1 MEIRDF
7 ISLLWRNIR
16 WLILGLVLGA
26 FVGILAGQLETPVY
40 ETSTKVLV
48 SRTRQQ
54 STADML
60 PLSDEQ
66 LVAINLQLAKSQPVL
81 AEVSDQVGGKVDADN
96 IQVSTLPNT
105 LIVQIKVQDTDP
117 KRAADIANVLVQ
129 TLIRQNQ
136 SLLSGRYETFEAAIN
151 AQIDDVSTQMK
162 SLQTEINQINDTSVQ
177 QQLDQVNQQIEQLKG
192 VTTALEQEIAAFPLS
207 PTPVQQALLAEKQA
221 QLDQY
226 RSLMT
231 LYQQVQTNLTYIG
244 KPGQGGTGLENPRLV
259 ALQASLDQYQ
269 QMYLT
274 LVSNRETVR
283 LVRMQSTQNVV
294 QIVAAVQPKK
304 PVRPIPLLYFFVGC
318 LVGVAG
324 ATTVVMVFDHFDDSL
339 KTPLQTFDQLGL
351 RVLALVP
358 GEARAGDLP
367 VVRDPFSA
375 EADAFRSLG
384 ASLEL
389 IGKKEDFCA
398 LMILNGD
405 PRDARTSIAAS
416 LAVVAAQQ
424 GRQVVLVDGDL
435 HHPHLHELFGIPN
448 QRGLG
453 EAFSGRLDLRGVSHA
468 LEAVTGLTLIPAG
481 KPREGDP
488 AWLDSERW
496 ARILSDLKAQ
506 SDLVIVDGPPADSA
520 DAQILAAR
528 LDAVLLAVRAGHTR
542 ALAVKTTRKRLELIE
557 AKVTGVI
564 LNQRLRSR
572 SIDRQILSWL
582 KTKIRRKENAY
593 GIHSETKDLPVSSS

>member
-7 ISLLWRNIR
+7 ISLLWRNVR
-16 WLILGLVLGA
+16 WLILGLVIGA
-26 FVGILAGQLETPVY
+26 IVGILAGQLEPPVY

-81 AEVSDQVGGKVDADN
+81 AEVSDQLGSKVDADN
-96 IQVSTLPNT
+96 ILVSTIPNT
-105 LIVQIKVQDTDP
+105 LIVQIKVQDQDP
-117 KRAADIANVLVQ
+117 KRAADIANLLVQ
-129 TLIRQNQ
+129 ILIRQNQ

-151 AQIDDVSTQMK
+151 DQIDEVSAQID
-162 SLQTEINQINDTSVQ
+162 SLQTEIKQINDTSVQ
-177 QQLDQVNQQIEQLKG
+177 QQLDQVNQQIDQLKTL
-192 VTTALEQEIAAFPLS
+192 TTALEQEIAAFPIA

-226 RSLMT
+226 HSLMT
-231 LYQQVQTNLTYIG
+231 LYQQVQTNLTYVG
-244 KPGQGGTGLENPRLV
+244 KPGQGGTGPENPRLV
-259 ALQASLDQYQ
+259 ALQSTLGQYQ

-283 LVRMQSTQNVV
+283 LVRLQSAQNVV

-318 LVGVAG
+318 LVGLAG
-324 ATTVVMVFDHFDDSL
+324 ATTVVMVLDHFNDSL
-339 KTPLQTFDQLGL
+339 KTPLQAFDQLNL
-351 RVLALVP
+351 PVLALVP

-384 ASLEL
+384 AGLEL
-389 IGKKEDFCA
+389 IGRQKNLDA

-405 PRDARTSIAAS
+405 PKDAHTSIAAS

-424 GRQVVLVDGDL
+424 GRQVILVDGDL
-435 HHPHLHELFGIPN
+435 HHPHLHDLFGIPN

-453 EAFSGRLDLRGVSHA
+453 EVFSGRLDLRGASHV

-481 KPREGDP
+481 KTREGAP
-488 AWLDSERW
+488 AWLDSDRW
-496 ARILSDLKAQ
+496 VRILSDLKAQ
-506 SDLVIVDGPPADSA
+506 ADLVIVEGPSADTA

-528 LDAVLLAVRAGHTR
+528 LDAVLLTVRVGHTR
-542 ALAVKTTRKRLELIE
+542 ALTVQTTQKRLEMIG
-557 AKVTGVI
+557 AKVAGVI
-564 LNQRLRSR
+564 LNQGLQRR
-572 SIDRQILSWL
+572 SIDRHIFSWL
-582 KTKIRRKENAY
+582 KARFQRKESAY
-593 GIHSETKDLPVSSS
+593 EIHSETKDLPVSSS